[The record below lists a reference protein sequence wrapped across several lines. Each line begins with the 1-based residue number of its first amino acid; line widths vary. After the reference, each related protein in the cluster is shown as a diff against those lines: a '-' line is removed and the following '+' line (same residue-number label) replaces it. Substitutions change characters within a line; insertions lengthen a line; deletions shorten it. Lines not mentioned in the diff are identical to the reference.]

1 MKYIQLIL
9 AFLGTIFL
17 IGLPYMLAFWGY
29 NFLAGIFTILPK
41 VTFFA
46 ILFRCDG
53 YWVYPKSFQTLK
65 EWKIDFYYQSE
76 TDFKGCYIEI

>member
-29 NFLAGIFTILPK
+29 NFLAGIFTVLPK
-41 VTFFA
+41 VTFWQFLLIVVA
-46 ILFRCDG
+46 IEFIRNLFTRS
-53 YWVYPKSFQTLK
+53 KSEK
-65 EWKIDFYYQSE
+65 
-76 TDFKGCYIEI
+76 

>member
-29 NFLAGIFTILPK
+29 NFLAGIFTFLPK
-41 VTFFA
+41 VTFWQFFLGVMA
-46 ILFRCDG
+46 IYFIRNLFKRS
-53 YWVYPKSFQTLK
+53 KSEK
-65 EWKIDFYYQSE
+65 
-76 TDFKGCYIEI
+76 

>member
-29 NFLAGIFTILPK
+29 NFLAS
-41 VTFFA
+41 TFDFFPELTFVQFLLVVLA
-46 ILFRCDG
+46 IELIRNLFKRS
-53 YWVYPKSFQTLK
+53 KSEK
-65 EWKIDFYYQSE
+65 
-76 TDFKGCYIEI
+76 

>member
-1 MKYIQLIL
+1 MKYIQLII

-41 VTFFA
+41 LTFWQFFLDVMA
-46 ILFRCDG
+46 IYFIRNLFKLS
-53 YWVYPKSFQTLK
+53 KSEK
-65 EWKIDFYYQSE
+65 
-76 TDFKGCYIEI
+76 

>member
-29 NFLAGIFTILPK
+29 NFLASTFDFLPEL
-41 VTFFA
+41 TFVQFLLVVLA
-46 ILFRCDG
+46 IELIRNLFKRS
-53 YWVYPKSFQTLK
+53 KSEK
-65 EWKIDFYYQSE
+65 
-76 TDFKGCYIEI
+76 

>member
-9 AFLGTIFL
+9 AFIGIIFL

-41 VTFFA
+41 VTFWQFFLGVMA
-46 ILFRCDG
+46 IEFIRNLF
-53 YWVYPKSFQTLK
+53 KSSK
-65 EWKIDFYYQSE
+65 NEK
-76 TDFKGCYIEI
+76 

>member
-9 AFLGTIFL
+9 VFLGTIFL

-41 VTFFA
+41 VTFWQFFLGVMT
-46 ILFRCDG
+46 IEFIRNLFKRS
-53 YWVYPKSFQTLK
+53 KNEK
-65 EWKIDFYYQSE
+65 
-76 TDFKGCYIEI
+76 

>member
-41 VTFFA
+41 LTFVQFLLVVLA
-46 ILFRCDG
+46 IELIRNLFKRYKD
-53 YWVYPKSFQTLK
+53 KN
-65 EWKIDFYYQSE
+65 
-76 TDFKGCYIEI
+76 

>member
-9 AFLGTIFL
+9 EFLVTIFL

-41 VTFFA
+41 VTFWQFLLIVVA
-46 ILFRCDG
+46 IEFIRNLFTR
-53 YWVYPKSFQTLK
+53 S
-65 EWKIDFYYQSE
+65 
-76 TDFKGCYIEI
+76 KGEK

>member
-29 NFLAGIFTILPK
+29 TFLAGIFEILPK
-41 VTFFA
+41 LTFWNFLWV
-46 ILFRCDG
+46 ILAAEVIQIILNHSKDKNKNSG
-53 YWVYPKSFQTLK
+53 TTSN
-65 EWKIDFYYQSE
+65 
-76 TDFKGCYIEI
+76 

>member
-29 NFLAGIFTILPK
+29 NFLVGIFGVLPK
-41 VTFFA
+41 LTFWQFFLGVMA
-46 ILFRCDG
+46 IEFIRNLF
-53 YWVYPKSFQTLK
+53 KHSK
-65 EWKIDFYYQSE
+65 NK
-76 TDFKGCYIEI
+76 K

>member
-29 NFLAGIFTILPK
+29 NFLARIFTVLPK
-41 VTFFA
+41 LTFWQFLLIVVA
-46 ILFRCDG
+46 IEFIRNLFTRS
-53 YWVYPKSFQTLK
+53 KSEK
-65 EWKIDFYYQSE
+65 
-76 TDFKGCYIEI
+76 